1 MWQHPP
7 QVQPLQSQPTDS
19 HTYGG
24 HDCVFISF
32 NEHEFHSEGPC
43 YGASRKLK
51 YKQCQDSNPS
61 KGHTRTQGNPQ
72 MGRAHCSSASLFSTD
87 ICRVLD
93 YKDFS
98 SLVPLSVSVPRVAVR
113 ILINT
118 ERVPR
123 IQYPAADFLP
133 EVLSASQGTTG
144 EHEVSLLTNS
154 SPLPAGRAHVPAP
167 SLPRSMPLLSSCC
180 PRRHLGKLH
189 PAPSTSHTPW
199 SHSESAST
207 SLRWSGHSTY
217 FMELLEH

>member
-133 EVLSASQGTTG
+133 EVLSASQAPPENMRFPCSQTALPFPLEGRMSRPPLFPAACPS
-144 EHEVSLLTNS
+144 SLLAVLEDTWES
-154 SPLPAGRAHVPAP
+154 CIL
-167 SLPRSMPLLSSCC
+167 PLLLATC
-180 PRRHLGKLH
+180 PGATLN
-189 PAPSTSHTPW
+189 
-199 SHSESAST
+199 
-207 SLRWSGHSTY
+207 
-217 FMELLEH
+217 LLPPL